1 MNFLTKSFLILLV
14 FSSTFICGAQEIYHL
29 DLESSIL
36 LAKSQNTRMLILQQ
50 SLNRAAFDMKA
61 ARSSLMT
68 KVNLNMTIPQYTE
81 TVRQW
86 EDSLGISF
94 YPVRQNTINSFLTI
108 SQPLPTDGSIYVR
121 SGVHSL
127 VDYNA
132 EDRLAQIT
140 SSIGFRQPI
149 GAIYGY
155 NNIRSAHKQAQLAYE
170 LSLKQLKREELNLIY
185 EVSQTFY
192 TLLSYMERL
201 NIARLSLERQ
211 QEAYDIAQSK
221 FLAGLIREVE
231 SLQMEVD
238 LGEAINNY
246 DMAQFNYTSQ
256 SNLFK
261 EYLAIDLSDSIVVK
275 SDLSYNLVFVDL
287 EKALTMAMENRP
299 ELRESEIQIEI
310 QEMEIKRRKAEGRLN
325 GDILFNYNFIGVD
338 KSRLSVPVETA
349 FSNTWQNLQDRPGS
363 FGVGLTLSIPILDW
377 GENRAR
383 VNSAE
388 AVLAQYA
395 YQMEGST
402 VAIEREIRT
411 TVDRLHNSLKRLQ
424 LLEKNIQVAEKSF
437 DISRQQYSSGDI
449 DSQSMALERERL
461 NTAYISRLES
471 FITYKLML
479 SDLMRKTFYD
489 FEKGVSVLDL

>member
-1 MNFLTKSFLILLV
+1 MTINNTTIMNFLAKTFLILLAII
-14 FSSTFICGAQEIYHL
+14 STVCGAQEVHHL

-68 KVNLNMTIPQYTE
+68 KVNLSMTIPEYTE

-108 SQPLPTDGSIYVR
+108 SQPLPTDGSLYIR

-155 NNIRSAHKQAQLAYE
+155 NNIRSAHKQAKLAYE

-192 TLLSYMERL
+192 TLLSDMERL

-221 FLAGLIREVE
+221 YLAGLIREVE
-231 SLQMEVD
+231 SFQMEVD

-261 EYLAIDLSDSIVVK
+261 EYLAIDLRDSIV
-275 SDLSYNLVFVDL
+275 LW
-287 EKALTMAMENRP
+287 KA
-299 ELRESEIQIEI
+299 I
-310 QEMEIKRRKAEGRLN
+310 
-325 GDILFNYNFIGVD
+325 
-338 KSRLSVPVETA
+338 
-349 FSNTWQNLQDRPGS
+349 
-363 FGVGLTLSIPILDW
+363 
-377 GENRAR
+377 
-383 VNSAE
+383 
-388 AVLAQYA
+388 
-395 YQMEGST
+395 
-402 VAIEREIRT
+402 
-411 TVDRLHNSLKRLQ
+411 
-424 LLEKNIQVAEKSF
+424 
-437 DISRQQYSSGDI
+437 
-449 DSQSMALERERL
+449 
-461 NTAYISRLES
+461 
-471 FITYKLML
+471 
-479 SDLMRKTFYD
+479 
-489 FEKGVSVLDL
+489 